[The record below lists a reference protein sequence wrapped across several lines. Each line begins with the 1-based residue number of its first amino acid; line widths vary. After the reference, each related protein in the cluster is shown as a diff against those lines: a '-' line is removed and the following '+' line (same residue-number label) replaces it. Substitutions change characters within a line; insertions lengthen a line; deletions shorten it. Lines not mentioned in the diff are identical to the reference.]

1 MSRDDIRD
9 LLRLFGFFGILL
21 AGYLLVFAFR
31 SSDGAI
37 MGEFPLGAGI
47 AAVVGLA
54 GLLVNG
60 ISLVLFAVASRVGRK
75 SSSAK
80 HDRPSRDREEPT

>member
-21 AGYLLVFAFR
+21 AGYLLDFAFR
-31 SSDGAI
+31 SSDGAT

-54 GLLVNG
+54 GLLVGG
-60 ISLVLFAVASRVGRK
+60 ISLVLFTVASRVGRK
-75 SSSAK
+75 SASAK
-80 HDRPSRDREEPT
+80 HGQAPRDREEPA